1 MLSVKSL
8 LIYNSRILIMLTCV
22 ANTQFVL
29 GDEVEINVQST
40 LIKTAAFV
48 SEPIAIKINFAVGY
62 YMQIA

>member
-8 LIYNSRILIMLTCV
+8 LIYNSRILITCV

-48 SEPIAIKINFAVGY
+48 PEPIAIKINFAVVY
-62 YMQIA
+62 YMQIAW